1 MADGSFKL
9 TGTPFFPRKSSY
21 TSQTEKDEE
30 SLSSDHELAQQML
43 KQDEMAEQDLVNI
56 LEKSGKENDLVK
68 SMLDA
73 DDDSND
79 LILKSFQK
87 SKKDNEDN

>member
-1 MADGSFKL
+1 
-9 TGTPFFPRKSSY
+9 
-21 TSQTEKDEE
+21 
-30 SLSSDHELAQQML
+30 ML